1 PTSISRAATS
11 RTSTRC
17 GSPMR
22 PRTRSSGRR
31 GSLWMSWRWRRA
43 RPRRTRRRRGMP
55 ELHDAIVRPVVTEKS
70 SAAYGARKEYAF
82 RVHSDATKPQIKAAI
97 ETLFKVS
104 VTGVR
109 TMIMRA
115 KRRTYGRYAG
125 RRPSW
130 KKAIVTLK
138 EGDAIEVFEG

>member
-1 PTSISRAATS
+1 
-11 RTSTRC
+11 
-17 GSPMR
+17 MR
-22 PRTRSSGRR
+22 RPTRSCGRR
-31 GSLWMSWRWRRA
+31 RWSWKSARWNRDQGWGLAPSRNRRS
-43 RPRRTRRRRGMP
+43 PTMP
-55 ELHDAIVRPVVTEKS
+55 ELHDLIVRPVVTEKS

-109 TMIMRA
+109 TMVMRA

-130 KKAIVTLK
+130 KKAIVTSKRATLLRCSRAK
-138 EGDAIEVFEG
+138 WASDSFGR